1 MGLVVTPAVPL
12 RLRALPL
19 LLLTPLGLRRSSAR
33 LRRWPRRQLRLPLLY
48 ATGCRHTIM
57 LPLVLIPML
66 WMRLMLPPASVARPP
81 PALLSVCEPDVGATP
96 PASLLQ
102 LQTSPCHAVSA
113 AAAKKTQATRTTP
126 RSGTSRTIF
135 LSLSHGY
142 RILISSHHDSIRV
155 TRRSGRP
162 TRSGLSNP
170 KLILESGASVLLR
183 TKFST

>member
-1 MGLVVTPAVPL
+1 MSLKNFLKKNLQSAKVDY
-12 RLRALPL
+12 RAL
-19 LLLTPLGLRRSSAR
+19 
-33 LRRWPRRQLRLPLLY
+33 RWTAL
-48 ATGCRHTIM
+48 
-57 LPLVLIPML
+57 ML

-135 LSLSHGY
+135 LSLSRISN

-155 TRRSGRP
+155 TRRSGLP